1 MPEHGGRTKLP
12 LHTGSS
18 AEVCTVDGLI
28 DLDRSVVVAEVYS
41 RAVRPEDEG
50 LIACYFLL
58 HSMDADEAERAM
70 NFFAEQPGLLVD
82 TGALVDD
89 SNAEFP
95 ALVTI
100 RWTDETRSL
109 LSTVHQYGILR
120 ELPSD
125 DVVRRDGFDLFMAF
139 DALSRGL
146 DAPEAAPLPSYD
158 YRALRRKVYAV
169 RASVVDDRD
178 PWLQHEC
185 RQLRRVTEG
194 DPEGCEALVARA
206 DDMEAALR
214 GQVDVGNGFSV
225 IIPTTVER
233 QKPVGAIVDWVP
245 QAGREVVIAHG
256 LDGLQAARVL
266 AAVRADR
273 EAYVSKAQLLNG
285 SGGRERLGEP
295 FVVRDSGLN
304 WISTDLQGRRSNAG
318 YERLRQAVTQ
328 GAGTAPQQDRQS
340 ASR

>member
-1 MPEHGGRTKLP
+1 MP

-18 AEVCTVDGLI
+18 AEVCTVDGMI

-41 RAVRPEDEG
+41 RAVRAEDEG
-50 LIACYFLL
+50 LVACYFLL
-58 HSMDADEAERAM
+58 HSMDAGEAERAM

-89 SNAEFP
+89 AGAEFP

-100 RWTDETRSL
+100 RWTDETRNL
-109 LSTVHQYGILR
+109 LATVHQFGILR

-125 DVVRRDGFDLFMAF
+125 EVVRSDGFDLFMAF
-139 DALSRGL
+139 DAISSGRE
-146 DAPEAAPLPSYD
+146 AAEAAPLPTYD

-185 RQLRRVTEG
+185 RQLRRITEG
-194 DPEGCEALVARA
+194 NPEGCETLVARA

-214 GQVDVGNGFSV
+214 GQVDVGTGFSV
-225 IIPTTVER
+225 IIPTTIER
-233 QKPVGAIVDWVP
+233 QRPMGAIVDWVP
-245 QAGREVVIAHG
+245 QAGREIVVAHG
-256 LDGLQAARVL
+256 LDGVQAARAL

-273 EAYVSKAQLLNG
+273 DQYVSKAQLLNG
-285 SGGRERLGEP
+285 PKGRERLGEP

-304 WISTDLQGRRSNAG
+304 WISTDLQGRRSSAG
-318 YERLRQAVTQ
+318 YERLRQAV
-328 GAGTAPQQDRQS
+328 AHSPAAAPQVGRQS